1 MVAKNRENK
10 KGRGIFLFLLAV
22 FLVFI
27 VSFLLIS
34 NLRISK
40 EREKLGT
47 NLEYLEKQV
56 DLLKEQNEE
65 IEKGLSQAESRE
77 VLERV
82 ARERLNLKAPGEEVV
97 AIKRPESSEDES
109 EEEKE
114 GSAWNPKTWW
124 EWIKGKSN

>member
-10 KGRGIFLFLLAV
+10 KGRGIFSFLLAA

-27 VSFLLIS
+27 ASFLLIS
-34 NLRISK
+34 NLRISN
-40 EREKLGT
+40 EREKIGS

-56 DLLKEQNEE
+56 DFLRKQNKET
-65 IEKGLSQAESRE
+65 EKGLSHAESRE

-109 EEEKE
+109 KKEEER
-114 GSAWNPKTWW
+114 SAWNPKTWW
-124 EWIKGKSN
+124 EWIKEKLH

>member
-1 MVAKNRENK
+1 MVAKNKENR
-10 KGRGIFLFLLAV
+10 KGRSIFFLLLAV
-22 FLVFI
+22 FLVF
-27 VSFLLIS
+27 VASFLLIS

-40 EREKLGT
+40 EKEKLGS
-47 NLEYLEKQV
+47 NLEYLEEQV
-56 DLLKEQNEE
+56 DLLREQNKEME
-65 IEKGLSQAESRE
+65 RGLSQAESRE

-124 EWIKGKSN
+124 EWIKEKSN